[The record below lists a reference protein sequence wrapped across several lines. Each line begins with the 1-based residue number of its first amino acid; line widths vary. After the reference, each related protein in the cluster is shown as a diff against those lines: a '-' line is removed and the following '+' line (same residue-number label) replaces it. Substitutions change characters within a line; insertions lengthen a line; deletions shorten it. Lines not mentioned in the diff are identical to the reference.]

1 MAAKQ
6 NSSSKWHLDPCYFK
20 EGDVNELVE
29 EYMPLVRKIARRYS
43 QFQPDSLEDLVQ
55 VGSIGLLKAIG
66 YYDPSRSRTASFKTL
81 ATCYIRG
88 EIRHYLRDQS
98 SLVQVPRK
106 LTEIHSQISQL
117 EEKLSKS
124 MERSPTVEELSKY
137 SGIAVSDIL
146 EAQRSR
152 DVRMHYESL
161 DCYTSDHETA
171 DSRTLSDVVPD
182 YRYED
187 LLRLSEDRE
196 QISQALKELGEK
208 TRRIVEFVFFYD
220 LSQKETACVLGV
232 SEMGVSRAVHSA
244 LNKLKEVLNCE
255 EEGRLRTRKKENAAP
270 KPGQSSSYKD

>member
-6 NSSSKWHLDPCYFK
+6 NSTSKWHLNPCYFK
-20 EGDVNELVE
+20 EDEVDAIVE
-29 EYMPLVRKIARRYS
+29 KHMPLVRKIARRYS
-43 QFQPDSLEDLVQ
+43 QYQPDSLEDLVQ

-66 YYDPSRSRTASFKTL
+66 YYDPERTRSASFKTL

-117 EEKLSKS
+117 EEKLSKA
-124 MERSPTVEELSKY
+124 MERSPTVDELSRH
-137 SGIAVSDIL
+137 SGISVSDIL

-152 DVRMHYESL
+152 DVRLHYESL
-161 DCYTSDHETA
+161 DCYTQ
-171 DSRTLSDVVPD
+171 DSEVYEKRTLSDVVPD
-182 YRYED
+182 YKYED
-187 LLRLSEDRE
+187 LLKLSEDRE

-244 LNKLKEVLNCE
+244 LSKLKEAINCDE
-255 EEGRLRTRKKENAAP
+255 TKVSSKKG
-270 KPGQSSSYKD
+270 KSRVK